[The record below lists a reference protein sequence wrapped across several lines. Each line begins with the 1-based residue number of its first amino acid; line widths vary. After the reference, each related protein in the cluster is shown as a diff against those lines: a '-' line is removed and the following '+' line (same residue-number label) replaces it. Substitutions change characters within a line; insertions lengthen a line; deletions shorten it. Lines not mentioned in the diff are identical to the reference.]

1 MLLYVS
7 NGNIPSQWA
16 HTVQTMKMSEAYAKR
31 LGRPRR
37 RGGFQLLIAS
47 DYRRYLLGRPSLRKW
62 YGLRGR
68 VNARRIPMAWALERA
83 AFDRVTWPEWEERA
97 VAHAAAS
104 KPELVVTRSYTIAQ
118 KCLEG
123 GLEVLFETHAGPGNP
138 KLGTLAGIAAHSG
151 CRGFVTTTEP
161 LRQLY
166 VEHGVPAD
174 RILVWPNAVDLDRFV
189 VRPRARSRI
198 RSSLPFGRN
207 ATLVAY
213 SGGLYEKKGIRTVLD
228 AARLAPEADFL
239 LIGGWPQDVTRWQAE
254 YPDLANVH
262 FQGFVNNV
270 ELGAWLAAADILVLP
285 ASASD
290 PDAAHTSPLKLFEY
304 MASGRPIVASAVPAL
319 AAVLTDETDALLVPP
334 DDAPALAAAVRR
346 VHDDPALAARL
357 SAASRARASDFTW
370 DKRVEAILRRF
381 APEFLA

>member
-1 MLLYVS
+1 MLLYIS

-16 HTVQTMKMSEAYAKR
+16 HTVQMMKMSEAYAKR

-37 RGGFQLLIAS
+37 RGGFRLLIAS
-47 DYRRYLLGRPSLRKW
+47 DYRRMLLRRPSLRKW

-68 VNARRIPMAWALERA
+68 VNAHRIPMAWALESD
-83 AFDRVTWPEWEERA
+83 AFERVTWPEWEEKA
-97 VAHAAAS
+97 VAYAVAQ

-138 KLGTLAGIAAHSG
+138 KLSTLAGIAAHPG
-151 CRGFVTTTEP
+151 CRGFVTTTAP
-161 LRQLY
+161 LRDLY
-166 VEHGVPAD
+166 VEHGVPLD
-174 RILVWPNAVDLDRFV
+174 RILVWPNAVDLDRFAI
-189 VRPRARSRI
+189 RPRARDRI
-198 RSSLPFGRN
+198 RTSLPFGRT

-228 AARLAPEADFL
+228 AARLVPEADFL
-239 LIGGWPQDVTRWQAE
+239 LVGGWPQDVARWQAE
-254 YPDLANVH
+254 YQGLPNLH
-262 FQGFVNNV
+262 FQGFVNNA

-304 MASGRPIVASAVPAL
+304 MASARPIVASAVPAL
-319 AAVLTDETDALLVPP
+319 AAVLADETDALLVPP

-346 VHDDPALAARL
+346 IQGDTALAARL
-357 SAASRARASDFTW
+357 AKRARARAADFTW

-381 APEFLA
+381 APGFLA